1 MFHVGDK
8 ILYPMYGA
16 GIIEAIEEKEV
27 LGQSQL
33 YYILNIP
40 HINMKVMVPT
50 QKTSNLNIR
59 EVVEPEIIDGAL
71 RDFNTGNTDP
81 VIYDNK
87 RSCNEINKE
96 RIKSGDIFKITE
108 IIRDLTRKSKRN
120 KNKLG
125 MDDANMLNSARQILA
140 SEVVQV
146 KGITQEQAVN
156 LLNNVITT
164 QVISTEA
171 INA

>member
-16 GIIEAIEEKEV
+16 GVIEAIEEKEV

-40 HINMKVMVPT
+40 HINMKVMVPIYNST
-50 QKTSNLNIR
+50 NLNIR

-71 RDFNTGNTDP
+71 QNINNGNTDP
-81 VIYDNK
+81 VIFDDR
-87 RSCNEINKE
+87 RSCNEINKK
-96 RIKSGDIFKITE
+96 RIKSGDIYRITE

-125 MDDANMLNSARQILA
+125 MDDANMLNTARQIFA

-156 LLNNVITT
+156 LLNKVIDN
-164 QVISTEA
+164 QAV
-171 INA
+171 NA

>member
-1 MFHVGDK
+1 MFRVGDK

-16 GIIEAIEEKEV
+16 GVIDSIEEKEV

-50 QKTSNLNIR
+50 EKSSNIR
-59 EVVEPEIIDGAL
+59 EVVEPEVIDEAL
-71 RDFNTGNTDP
+71 REFNEGNTDP
-81 VIYDNK
+81 LIYDNK

-96 RIKSGDIFKITE
+96 RIKSGDIFKASE
-108 IIRDLTRKSKRN
+108 VIRDLTRKSKRN

-125 MDDANMLNSARQILA
+125 MDDANMLNNARQIFA
-140 SEVVQV
+140 SELVQV
-146 KGITQEQAVN
+146 KGITQEQAVT
-156 LLNNVITT
+156 LLNVVIND
-164 QVISTEA
+164 QVI
-171 INA
+171 NA

>member
-16 GIIEAIEEKEV
+16 GVISSIEEKEV
-27 LGQSQL
+27 LGESQL

-50 QKTSNLNIR
+50 EKSSNIR
-59 EVVEPEIIDGAL
+59 EVVEPEVIDEAL
-71 RDFNTGNTDP
+71 REFNAGNTDP

-96 RIKSGDIFKITE
+96 RIKSGDIFKASE

-125 MDDANMLNSARQILA
+125 MDDANMLNNARQIFA
-140 SEVVQV
+140 SELVQV
-146 KGITQEQAVN
+146 KGITQEQAVT
-156 LLNNVITT
+156 LLNVVIND
-164 QVISTEA
+164 QVI
-171 INA
+171 NA

>member
-16 GIIEAIEEKEV
+16 GVIEGIEEKEV
-27 LGQSQL
+27 LGKNRL

-50 QKTSNLNIR
+50 EKTANLKIR
-59 EVVEPEIIDGAL
+59 QVVGPDILDEVL
-71 RDFNTGNTDP
+71 RVFNNGDTDP

-87 RSCNEINKE
+87 RSCNDINKE
-96 RIKSGDIFKITE
+96 RIKSGDIFKATE
-108 IIRDLTRKSKRN
+108 IIRDLTRKSRKN

-125 MDDANMLNSARQILA
+125 MEDANMLNTARQIFT
-140 SEVVQV
+140 SELMQV
-146 KGITQEQAVN
+146 KQISQEQAVS
-156 LLNNVITT
+156 LLN
-164 QVISTEA
+164 QVI
-171 INA
+171 NL